1 MWNTPFPRQYGL
13 DLPFVS
19 AGMGF
24 YSLPPLAAAVSNAG
38 GLGVLGV
45 APAPAPAMAE
55 MVRAVK
61 QMTPRP
67 FGVDLI
73 VAQTA
78 FGPSTT
84 DEHIDVCVRERIPVV
99 VFFWAP
105 PPAGWVQ
112 TLHRAGCKV
121 WMQVGSLRA
130 AREAAAA
137 GMDAIVVQGSEAG
150 GHNKSAA
157 GLLALL
163 PAVVDAVTPL
173 PVLAAGGIAD
183 GRGVAAALALGA
195 EAVWVGTRLLASAE
209 AHAHAEFKRRL
220 LAASCDDVTR
230 TAIFGPEWPSEP
242 MKVLRNRVVRE
253 WEGPPGVLGGGTPP
267 NPWGT
272 PAQPHPPQVIGQTF
286 LGGQLYSMPKFSA
299 ILPTPETTGD
309 LEEMCLPAGE
319 GVGLCRRVQ
328 PAAQIVA
335 EMMEEARRVIAGRL
349 SGFVGPGT
357 SAAPP
362 PV

>member
-1 MWNTPFPRQYGL
+1 MWNTAFTRQYGL
-13 DLPFVS
+13 DVPFAA

-24 YSLPPLAAAVSNAG
+24 YSLPQLTAAVSNAG

-61 QMTPRP
+61 GLTSRP

-84 DEHIDVCVRERIPVV
+84 DEHIDVCVREQVPVV
-99 VFFWAP
+99 VFFWTAP
-105 PPAGWVQ
+105 PAAWVER
-112 TLHRAGCKV
+112 LHRAGCRV

-130 AREAAAA
+130 AREAADA
-137 GMDAIVVQGSEAG
+137 GMDAVVAQGAEAG

-163 PAVVDAVTPL
+163 PAVVDAVAPR

-195 EAVWVGTRLLASAE
+195 EGVWVGTRLLASAE
-209 AHAHAEFKRRL
+209 AYAHPDFKRRL
-220 LAASCDDVTR
+220 LSSSCDDVTR
-230 TAIFGPEWPSEP
+230 TSIFGPEWPGEP

-253 WEGPPGVLGGGTPP
+253 WQGRDAGTPP
-267 NPWGT
+267 
-272 PAQPHPPQVIGQTF
+272 QPQPPQVIGQTL
-286 LGGQLYSMPKFSA
+286 LGQEPYPMPKFSA
-299 ILPTPETTGD
+299 VLPTPDTAGD

-319 GVGLCRRVQ
+319 GVGLCRRAL
-328 PAAQIVA
+328 PAAQIIA
-335 EMMEEARRVIAGRL
+335 EMMDEARRVIAGRL
-349 SGFVGPGT
+349 PGLVGPAGPA
-357 SAAPP
+357 SAGGGSHA
-362 PV
+362 